1 MSTKEKTYDISIP
14 LYKQVGI
21 DESIALPYQQCINGL
36 LIGRT
41 INIIGPKD
49 FDRHIHRTIVRL
61 LKIKEQQQ
69 LQLGNKIYK
78 INAS

>member
-1 MSTKEKTYDISIP
+1 MSTKEKTYDISMP

-21 DESIALPYQQCINGL
+21 DESVALPYQQCINGL
-36 LIGRT
+36 LIGRA

-69 LQLGNKIYK
+69 LQLGSKIYK